1 MTNNTVPNLKQSVII
16 AVSEFFRDRFGWE
29 GETLAA
35 SFEQA
40 YEERLQPHMKT
51 DTPEVA
57 GIRQLIVQFRP
68 ALSSVLQPCEEFDQL
83 LTLIM
88 WMFKVPWEGA
98 HRRSQRPSPRRDGPI
113 LPGSDQSLDI
123 SFICAVCGEEV
134 DVPYEEKTRI
144 LSSEGEELL
153 PTHCGQDVRI
163 KISRREKETAAE
175 EITEDAPPEPVEML
189 MGHVPA
195 ENVEYIKVLSVG
207 VDIGSSTSHL
217 MFSRLTLKRETSL
230 FNPTNR
236 FNLVNREILY
246 KSSIIFTPLIDRYTI
261 DIDAVVR
268 FCREEYQKAG
278 ISPDMVETG
287 AVVVTGE
294 TAKKRNAAEIVNR
307 ISSES
312 GRFVSATAGPNL
324 ESLLGALGSGIV
336 DYSLRT
342 QKTILHV
349 DLGGGTSNMAV
360 VSNGQVISTSCINV
374 GGRLLGIDEDL
385 KMWRIDGPT
394 QFVMR
399 ELGMAYRL
407 GDTITEED
415 ARTIARVYAE
425 TLLEVM
431 QGPSESTIAREL
443 MMTDDLEL
451 TVPIDAYSFSGG
463 VAEMFYGS
471 DGRYDDIGTM
481 LAKEIRD
488 LIEDMGLTVVE
499 PENKIRATVIG
510 AGAFSLSVSG
520 STTFFD
526 KGIELPLSNIPVL
539 PVNLGMEE
547 FTVERVVEEVQRS
560 FKTFD
565 MVEGEDVVGLY
576 FRELIYSK
584 VYTGDQWLAPFAKAI
599 EKALPSS
606 VTKKR
611 PIILLFG
618 YDIAKRLGLA
628 LRDETSIQGGVLCL
642 DELQL
647 EAGDWIDIGEP
658 LRDTG
663 AFPVTVKSLVFN
675 KNREYS

>member
-1 MTNNTVPNLKQSVII
+1 
-16 AVSEFFRDRFGWE
+16 
-29 GETLAA
+29 
-35 SFEQA
+35 
-40 YEERLQPHMKT
+40 
-51 DTPEVA
+51 
-57 GIRQLIVQFRP
+57 
-68 ALSSVLQPCEEFDQL
+68 
-83 LTLIM
+83 
-88 WMFKVPWEGA
+88 
-98 HRRSQRPSPRRDGPI
+98 
-113 LPGSDQSLDI
+113 
-123 SFICAVCGEEV
+123 
-134 DVPYEEKTRI
+134 
-144 LSSEGEELL
+144 
-153 PTHCGQDVRI
+153 
-163 KISRREKETAAE
+163 
-175 EITEDAPPEPVEML
+175 
-189 MGHVPA
+189 
-195 ENVEYIKVLSVG
+195 
-207 VDIGSSTSHL
+207 
-217 MFSRLTLKRETSL
+217 
-230 FNPTNR
+230 
-236 FNLVNREILY
+236 
-246 KSSIIFTPLIDRYTI
+246 
-261 DIDAVVR
+261 
-268 FCREEYQKAG
+268 
-278 ISPDMVETG
+278 
-287 AVVVTGE
+287 
-294 TAKKRNAAEIVNR
+294 
-307 ISSES
+307 
-312 GRFVSATAGPNL
+312 
-324 ESLLGALGSGIV
+324 LGSGIV

-360 VSNGQVISTSCINV
+360 VSNGQVISTSCNNV